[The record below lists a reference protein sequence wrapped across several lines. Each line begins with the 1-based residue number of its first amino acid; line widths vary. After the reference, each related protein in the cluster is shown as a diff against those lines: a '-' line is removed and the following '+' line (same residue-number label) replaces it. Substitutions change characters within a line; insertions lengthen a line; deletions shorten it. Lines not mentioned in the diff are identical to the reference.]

1 MFRKSLVLL
10 SMVFGLNAWGAPP
23 DDITAAQLI
32 LMVEGNGQI
41 QGTEGEIWVLDRNSY
56 SSGPLDKNQQ
66 EFLLFLQGLP
76 PQKNASPMFHGHG
89 MPPAE
94 ISYQMMG
101 VGILTP
107 PHKFK
112 LHKQQQ

>member
-41 QGTEGEIWVLDRNSY
+41 QGTEEEIWVLDRNQY
-56 SSGPLDKNQQ
+56 RRSGLIEATQDQ
-66 EFLLFLQGLP
+66 FLAFLRGLP
-76 PQKNASPMFHGHG
+76 AEQNAGQVGFPIGTYRIHG
-89 MPPAE
+89 AAALATN
-94 ISYQMMG
+94 Y
-101 VGILTP
+101 T
-107 PHKFK
+107 FK
-112 LHKQQQ
+112 LRKQQ